1 MATSAPKQRTEI
13 DADARTWVLTH
24 RKSTKG
30 TEVYADDNGHQIYVP
45 KDDLKQEGKSG
56 FPQKIVFHLTLNW

>member
-1 MATSAPKQRTEI
+1 MATATPKQRTEI
-13 DADARTWVLTH
+13 DPDVRTWVLTH

-45 KDDLKQEGKSG
+45 KAELVQEGKTG
-56 FPQKIVFHLTLNW
+56 FPQKIVVGLTLNW